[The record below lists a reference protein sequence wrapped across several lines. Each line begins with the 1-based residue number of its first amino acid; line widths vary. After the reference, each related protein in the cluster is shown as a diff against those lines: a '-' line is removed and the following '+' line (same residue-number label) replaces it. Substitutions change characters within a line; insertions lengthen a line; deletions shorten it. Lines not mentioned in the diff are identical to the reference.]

1 MNLKSDN
8 SRNLVV
14 AIGAFMLLAA
24 ARNVLQVLQARG
36 TYQMSPHG
44 LLFLSNIVSN
54 LALPLVL
61 AAVDVAVAWQILRL
75 LRSWASKE
83 LPPAPLFS
91 PALISVAGWL
101 FIAIGV
107 TQLCQDITMWIV
119 APITAAGVLSGKSAH
134 DITMR
139 ELIAQTMLLAVQ
151 QAMSIAI
158 GIVLVGASHRRRAQ
172 TASSFSE
179 DVHSDSTRHIVLAVF
194 VLALLSGIAVISR
207 PINAIHRFSMPLP
220 AATMAAGLDNL
231 ILVLATLVVP
241 VATVAVYFVIAWFLV
256 RSVAEWAPGEF
267 PISPLLTPSVTKSIG
282 GLAIAA
288 GIFALCFQ
296 VFVLKYTVWMAS
308 INKLSSQ
315 KPTFASMIATDA
327 ADLCCQAVIIV
338 IGALIFAAGRN
349 RARHDLR
356 PAIVQ

>member
-1 MNLKSDN
+1 
-8 SRNLVV
+8 
-14 AIGAFMLLAA
+14 
-24 ARNVLQVLQARG
+24 
-36 TYQMSPHG
+36 
-44 LLFLSNIVSN
+44 
-54 LALPLVL
+54 
-61 AAVDVAVAWQILRL
+61 
-75 LRSWASKE
+75 
-83 LPPAPLFS
+83 
-91 PALISVAGWL
+91 
-101 FIAIGV
+101 
-107 TQLCQDITMWIV
+107 
-119 APITAAGVLSGKSAH
+119 
-134 DITMR
+134 
-139 ELIAQTMLLAVQ
+139 
-151 QAMSIAI
+151 
-158 GIVLVGASHRRRAQ
+158 
-172 TASSFSE
+172 
-179 DVHSDSTRHIVLAVF
+179 
-194 VLALLSGIAVISR
+194 
-207 PINAIHRFSMPLP
+207 MPLP